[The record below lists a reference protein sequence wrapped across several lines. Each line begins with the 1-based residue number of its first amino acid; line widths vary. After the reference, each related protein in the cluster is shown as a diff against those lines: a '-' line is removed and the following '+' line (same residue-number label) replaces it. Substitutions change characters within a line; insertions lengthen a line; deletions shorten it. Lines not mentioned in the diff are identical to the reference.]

1 MLSYFITE
9 FEFSESHQYVT
20 VACMEGQG
28 GQNFDLTCFW
38 PLRLSIVA
46 TPC

>member
-1 MLSYFITE
+1 MLSFFITE

-28 GQNFDLTCFW
+28 GQNFVFG
-38 PLRLSIVA
+38 PLVF
-46 TPC
+46 P